1 MYDSVFLTCK
11 RAFDLAYYIY
21 WASFVNVFNLNG
33 EGYDPEAP
41 VLPDVD
47 LGYYLPDDVIE
58 DFLATYLEYSG
69 DSKTSIERITAEFN
83 VHTTYLLF
91 GMFLKL
97 IQTRHAFG
105 HGLGRQQIRNLGLVR
120 RQMCP
125 PNSDT

>member
-1 MYDSVFLTCK
+1 M
-11 RAFDLAYYIY
+11 
-21 WASFVNVFNLNG
+21 NG

-83 VHTTYLLF
+83 VHTTYLVF

-97 IQTRHAFG
+97 VQTQAR
-105 HGLGRQQIRNLGLVR
+105 IRTRTGTTAN
-120 RQMCP
+120 P
-125 PNSDT
+125 